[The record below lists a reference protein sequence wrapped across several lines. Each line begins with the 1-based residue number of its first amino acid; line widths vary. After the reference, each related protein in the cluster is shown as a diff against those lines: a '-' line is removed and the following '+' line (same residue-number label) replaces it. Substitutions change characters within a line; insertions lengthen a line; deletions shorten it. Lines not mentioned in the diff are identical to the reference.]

1 MLPLLPF
8 VTAHVWPV
16 GCVLT
21 VTFQPSPEV
30 NPVGNVNGPLPSADN
45 VCVPAVVVSVSFRST
60 LFEPVRPLTPEP
72 AAVPATVY
80 VFVVHVTVTLVTFA
94 VMLALLPFVT
104 AHVWPVGC
112 VLTVTFQP
120 SPEV

>member
-60 LFEPVRPLTPEP
+60 LFEPVRPLTPAP

-80 VFVVHVTVTLVTFA
+80 VTAPQLGNLNEAIQVVQLYAWFALKYSLVYQKVQSSTGSTVI
-94 VMLALLPFVT
+94 AL
-104 AHVWPVGC
+104 
-112 VLTVTFQP
+112 
-120 SPEV
+120 